1 MVRELLLPALVAAI
15 APLAGCSVIL
25 DFSPKAVPI
34 DAAIDAVYS
43 QDECDYKEPN
53 DTLATAAIVVPGD
66 TGPAAVCA
74 SSDGSEDDD
83 YYQFAVP
90 AGTTTVTITLDFIER
105 PGGDLDLRLFD
116 VSNGSMLSESVG
128 FGNEEKIVCPGTSP
142 SCVALAAGNYAFEV
156 YPGEPGAVNDYT
168 FSLALQ

>member
-1 MVRELLLPALVAAI
+1 MVRELLLSALVAAI
-15 APLAGCSVIL
+15 APLTGCSLIL

-74 SSDGSEDDD
+74 NSDGTEDDD
-83 YYQFAVP
+83 YYQFPVP
-90 AGTTTVTITLDFIER
+90 TGTTSVTITVDFIER
-105 PGGDLDLRLFD
+105 AGGDLDLRLFD

-128 FGNEEKIVCPGTSP
+128 FGNEEKIVCPGSSP
-142 SCVALAAGNYAFEV
+142 SCVSLAAGNYAFEV
-156 YPGEPGAVNDYT
+156 FPGEPGAVNDYT